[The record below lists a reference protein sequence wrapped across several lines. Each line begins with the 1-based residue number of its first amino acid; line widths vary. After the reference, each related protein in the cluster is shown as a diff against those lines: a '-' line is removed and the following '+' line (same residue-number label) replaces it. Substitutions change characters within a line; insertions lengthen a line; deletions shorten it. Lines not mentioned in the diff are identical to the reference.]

1 MAKQFFVSSLS
12 LLAAAAAAQS
22 STDPAPAAQQVTVTG
37 SILTTPLSVGG
48 FGDAPLSRTPM
59 AASLITPAQLADAGA
74 RQLRDLTR
82 LDAAVSDAYNA
93 EGYWSQLSVR
103 GFTLDN
109 RFNYRRDGLPINAEY
124 AVPLQNK
131 ARVELLKGTSGI
143 QAGTSAPGGLANL
156 EVKRPDR
163 RVRSASLGWRERGS
177 VAAAVDVA
185 ERFGT
190 DQAFG
195 ARVNAAAER
204 LDPPLRHARGE
215 AHLLAVAADARF
227 GASSTLEAEFE
238 TSRQSQPSQPGFSLL
253 GSALPDARSVDPRIN
268 LNNQPWSLPV
278 VFQANTA
285 SLRFTQGLGSDWRFV
300 AHGMT
305 QRLKTDD
312 RVAFPFG
319 CSAEGNF
326 DRYCSDGTFDFYD
339 FRSDGE
345 RRRSDALDLHLE
357 GTARTGPLTHR
368 ASAGVLFTRF
378 ESRFGA
384 QVYSPALD
392 AAGNPTVGTVD
403 GRAVTFP
410 NPPFAD
416 DGTNRDERSSEA
428 YVRDAITLSER
439 WSLWAGLRHTRLHRE
454 SVRTGIVDP
463 TDLRPTDYRQS
474 FTTPWLALAWQATP
488 QTLAYASWGRGIE
501 SDVAPNRARY
511 TNAGQPLPAL
521 KSRQFELGLKHDG
534 EAFDASAALFDIE
547 RPLAASLGTCDGTP
561 ASCTYTFDG
570 TARHRGA
577 ETLLSWRAGAW
588 QLHAS
593 AMWLDAERRGATA
606 NPTLN
611 GRRPANVPARTLRLL
626 ASYDVAAL
634 PGLALLG
641 ALAHEGDRLTG
652 TQSEVRVPSWTRLD
666 LGARYTHAAGAA
678 RLTWRLGVDNA
689 ANRRAWK
696 EAPVQFDHV
705 YLYPMAP
712 RTWRVSL
719 QAQL

>member
-1 MAKQFFVSSLS
+1 MAKHLFVSSMS

-22 STDPAPAAQQVTVTG
+22 ASPAPAPQQVTVTG

-48 FGDAPLSRTPM
+48 FGDLPLARTPM
-59 AASLITPAQLADAGA
+59 AASLITPAQLADTGA
-74 RQLRDLTR
+74 RQLSDLTR

-143 QAGTSAPGGLANL
+143 QSGTSAPGGLANL

-163 RVRSASLGWRERGS
+163 RVRSATLGWRESGS
-177 VAAAVDVA
+177 VAAAADIA
-185 ERFGT
+185 ERFGA

-195 ARVNAAAER
+195 VRINAAAER
-204 LDPPLRHARGE
+204 LDPPLRSARGD
-215 AHLLAVAADARF
+215 AHLFAVAADARL

-238 TSRQSQPSQPGFSLL
+238 HSRQSQPSQPGFSLL
-253 GSALPDARSVDPRIN
+253 GAALPDARTVDPRIN

-278 VFQANTA
+278 VFAADTA
-285 SLRFTQGLGSDWRFV
+285 SLRFTQGLGADWRFI

-339 FRSDGE
+339 FRSDDE
-345 RRRSDALDLHLE
+345 RRRSDALDLRLE
-357 GTARTGPLTHR
+357 GTARTGPFTHR
-368 ASAGVLFTRF
+368 GAAGVLFARF

-384 QVYSPALD
+384 QVFTSALD

-403 GRAVTFP
+403 GRTVTFP
-410 NPPFAD
+410 NPVFAD
-416 DGTNRDERSSEA
+416 DGTNRDERSTEA
-428 YVRDAITLSER
+428 YVRDAVALTER

-463 TDLRPTDYRQS
+463 TDLRPIDYRQS

-511 TNAGQPLPAL
+511 TNAGQPLTAL
-521 KSRQFELGLKHDG
+521 ESRQMELGLKHDG
-534 EAFDASAALFDIE
+534 EVFDASAALFDIE

-561 ASCTYTFDG
+561 ASCTYAFDG
-570 TARHRGA
+570 AARHRGV
-577 ETLLSWRAGAW
+577 ETLLSWRGGPW

-593 AMWLDAERRGATA
+593 AMWLDAERHGAA
-606 NPTLN
+606 NAALN
-611 GRRPANVPARTLRLL
+611 GRRPANVPARTLRLI
-626 ASYDVAAL
+626 AAYDVSAL

-641 ALAHEGDRLTG
+641 AVAHEGDRLTG
-652 TQSEVRVPSWTRLD
+652 ALSDVRVPSWTRLD
-666 LGARYTHAAGAA
+666 LGARYVHAAGAA
-678 RLTWRLGVDNA
+678 RLTWRIGVDNA
-689 ANRRAWK
+689 ADRRAWK

-719 QAQL
+719 QADL